1 MSPVFGWI
9 LSLHWRT
16 AMDGA
21 HKRQRQLRGVV
32 VGDAVEAGAKR
43 QRVQRGV
50 AAAGRKGQATQIGA
64 AAANNISAE
73 VREEVAKAM
82 EAGSSLVQASI
93 EHLETAERSW
103 DKWIVEHGI
112 VVRKFPTEVQVLS
125 YMYEMSRTR
134 QRECL
139 AQRGKRRRG
148 GQKRSVRNYVAELGN
163 NRWVSAGRFANA
175 VEHSGAQ
182 EARPAARAMRAA
194 HPRRLAAQRRF

>member
-93 EHLETAERSW
+93 DYRALGDRRALVGQVDRRARHRS
-103 DKWIVEHGI
+103 
-112 VVRKFPTEVQVLS
+112 
-125 YMYEMSRTR
+125 
-134 QRECL
+134 
-139 AQRGKRRRG
+139 
-148 GQKRSVRNYVAELGN
+148 
-163 NRWVSAGRFANA
+163 
-175 VEHSGAQ
+175 
-182 EARPAARAMRAA
+182 
-194 HPRRLAAQRRF
+194 